1 MRTTYVCIDV
11 ECDRGVKCK
20 AFDTEPL
27 AERGNGHGVVEHA
40 VGATRSEAREELHHH
55 GWRRR
60 KRKDWCPY
68 CIAHARGRKML
79 AALKPIKLID
89 T

>member
-1 MRTTYVCIDV
+1 
-11 ECDRGVKCK
+11 
-20 AFDTEPL
+20 
-27 AERGNGHGVVEHA
+27 VVEHA